1 MAKKYRI
8 KYDKWFSMS
17 KPVIAEINGKKCA
30 IDGASIMIEY
40 KTLDERGAE
49 LFYESENEKPYEID
63 DERLY
68 ENDFVTASIGNDGVV
83 IEENGLMALLKAM
96 FRRTL
101 EWRVSEW
108 YLDAVDTIT
117 VDDDNNSYLKPI
129 LNLINEDTDCDDNCD
144 DNCDDDC
151 DDDCD
156 EEDDVPV
163 LVPIQVTE
171 EFFHDFIKTH
181 IEEFK
186 NDDNIDAQSSSVG
199 WNEVNQSDTEQ

>member
-1 MAKKYRI
+1 MEKKYRI

-17 KPVIAEINGKKCA
+17 KPVIAEINGKRYA
-30 IDGASIMIEY
+30 IEGASIMIEY
-40 KTLDERGAE
+40 KTLDEHGAE
-49 LFYESENEKPYEID
+49 LFYKSETEKPYEID

-68 ENDFVTASIGNDGVV
+68 ENDFITASIDDNGVV
-83 IEENGLMALLKAM
+83 IEENGLMVLLERI

-101 EWRVSEW
+101 KWRVSEW

-129 LNLINEDTDCDDNCD
+129 LDLINGDTDCDEED
-144 DNCDDDC
+144 DDDC

-171 EFFHDFIKTH
+171 EFFNDFVKTH

-186 NDDNIDAQSSSVG
+186 NDDNIDAQNSSVG
-199 WNEVNQSDTEQ
+199 WNEAE

>member
-17 KPVIAEINGKKCA
+17 KPVIAEINGKKYA

-68 ENDFVTASIGNDGVV
+68 ENDFVTASIDNDGVV
-83 IEENGLMALLKAM
+83 IKENELMELLKPI

-101 EWRVSEW
+101 EWHVSEW

-129 LNLINEDTDCDDNCD
+129 LNLIGE
-144 DNCDDDC
+144 

-163 LVPIQVTE
+163 LVPIEVTE
-171 EFFHDFIKTH
+171 EFFNDFIKTH

-186 NDDNIDAQSSSVG
+186 NDDNIDAQNTSVG
-199 WNEVNQSDTEQ
+199 WNEVIQSNTEQT

>member
-1 MAKKYRI
+1 MEKKYRI

-17 KPVIAEINGKKCA
+17 KPVIAEIDGKKYA

-40 KTLDERGAE
+40 KTLNERGAE

-68 ENDFVTASIGNDGVV
+68 ENDFVTASIDNDGVV
-83 IEENGLMALLKAM
+83 IKENGLMVLLEHI

-129 LNLINEDTDCDDNCD
+129 LNLINEDN
-144 DNCDDDC
+144 DC

-156 EEDDVPV
+156 EEGDVPV

-171 EFFHDFIKTH
+171 EFFHDFVKTH

-199 WNEVNQSDTEQ
+199 WNEVSQSNAEHKN

>member
-1 MAKKYRI
+1 MEKKYRI

-68 ENDFVTASIGNDGVV
+68 ENDFITASIGNDGVV
-83 IEENGLMALLKAM
+83 IKENRLMELLKPI

-108 YLDAVDTIT
+108 YLDAVDAIT

-129 LNLINEDTDCDDNCD
+129 LNLIGE
-144 DNCDDDC
+144 

-156 EEDDVPV
+156 EEGNVPV
-163 LVPIQVTE
+163 LVPIEVTE
-171 EFFHDFIKTH
+171 EFFNDFIKTH

-186 NDDNIDAQSSSVG
+186 NDDNIDAQNTSVG
-199 WNEVNQSDTEQ
+199 WNEVIQSNTEQT